1 MKNLINT
8 ILFSILITN
17 ASFANTLDHTEQ
29 LETVSIVQSQEQ
41 PKQAQPD
48 DINQKLQKIEEI
60 LKYIALMQIKTEET
74 NQEQPTIENSR
85 TNIQTRTSKAITLIK
100 SIFNNG
106 VGAGKFVIDRINNIM
121 SKKFLIAACLILG
134 PSVYAYTK
142 LKPDVF
148 PDILKVLIKKFTGY
162 GVITGEQVLDGTIEG
177 ISNNPL
183 TAAKI
188 AGVAIAGKMTLD
200 SISATSR
207 TTIAP
212 SVAKG
217 IKKGAKYIYNNPKKI
232 VSFGINIATKTG
244 TFIAPLL
251 STALMHP
258 LVFLSILLPI
268 PIQ

>member
-48 DINQKLQKIEEI
+48 DINQKLQEIEEI

-142 LKPDVF
+142 LKPDVL
-148 PDILKVLIKKFTGY
+148 PDMTE
-162 GVITGEQVLDGTIEG
+162 VITEKMTDAGMKMGEQIINGAVKG

-183 TAAKI
+183 TVAKI
-188 AGVAIAGKMTLD
+188 AGGAIAGKMTLD
-200 SISATSR
+200 AISSTSR
-207 TTIAP
+207 ATIAP
-212 SVAKG
+212 AIADG
-217 IKKGAKYIYNNPKKI
+217 IKEGAKEIYNNRE
-232 VSFGINIATKTG
+232 NIILFCKNITTKTV

-251 STALMHP
+251 STVLMHP